1 MRHIKRRSKKRQNV
15 FIFLFIAV
23 LIILI
28 LGILILL
35 LVLNNK
41 NEDSFVY
48 NENYYDIRDRSDKIK
63 ENKKTDA
70 SDYNTIGWVQVQG
83 TNIDMPVL
91 RAVGEGFTNPVEKEG
106 YGWVESDD
114 SNYHNVINVLGH
126 NIFNLSSKPKLS
138 SDTFKRFEEL
148 MGFVYYDF
156 AKDNEYIQ
164 LTMDGKE
171 YVYKIF
177 ATSFVNA
184 SEAVVFPNGEYT
196 KEEKKKYLKMMK
208 ENSIYDY
215 DVDVSEEDDFA
226 SVSTCTRMLGTD
238 VYVNF
243 FVVGRLMRKDEKY
256 DNYIVK
262 KNDNYKKIDKIL
274 KGDDDNEESDSV

>member
-15 FIFLFIAV
+15 FIFLVIAV

-91 RAVGEGFTNPVEKEG
+91 RAVGEGFTNPGEKEG
-106 YGWVESDD
+106 
-114 SNYHNVINVLGH
+114 
-126 NIFNLSSKPKLS
+126 
-138 SDTFKRFEEL
+138 
-148 MGFVYYDF
+148 
-156 AKDNEYIQ
+156 
-164 LTMDGKE
+164 
-171 YVYKIF
+171 
-177 ATSFVNA
+177 
-184 SEAVVFPNGEYT
+184 
-196 KEEKKKYLKMMK
+196 
-208 ENSIYDY
+208 
-215 DVDVSEEDDFA
+215 
-226 SVSTCTRMLGTD
+226 
-238 VYVNF
+238 
-243 FVVGRLMRKDEKY
+243 
-256 DNYIVK
+256 
-262 KNDNYKKIDKIL
+262 
-274 KGDDDNEESDSV
+274 